1 MCRSR
6 FYAEVFKPNAVSL
19 WLMVK
24 DLKTLFLLYFI
35 FIFLDSR
42 WCLVYINI
50 LVFMKAE
57 DTDQNSPRIVTSQ
70 TIAISLQL
78 GRKETF

>member
-1 MCRSR
+1 
-6 FYAEVFKPNAVSL
+6 
-19 WLMVK
+19 MVK

-78 GRKETF
+78 GRKETFWDQEE

>member
-1 MCRSR
+1 
-6 FYAEVFKPNAVSL
+6 
-19 WLMVK
+19 MVK
-24 DLKTLFLLYFI
+24 DLKTLFLLYYI

-78 GRKETF
+78 GRKETFWDQEE

>member
-1 MCRSR
+1 
-6 FYAEVFKPNAVSL
+6 
-19 WLMVK
+19 MVK

-70 TIAISLQL
+70 TIAISSQL
-78 GRKETF
+78 GRKETFWDQEE

>member
-78 GRKETF
+78 GSKETF

>member
-24 DLKTLFLLYFI
+24 DLKTLFLLYYI